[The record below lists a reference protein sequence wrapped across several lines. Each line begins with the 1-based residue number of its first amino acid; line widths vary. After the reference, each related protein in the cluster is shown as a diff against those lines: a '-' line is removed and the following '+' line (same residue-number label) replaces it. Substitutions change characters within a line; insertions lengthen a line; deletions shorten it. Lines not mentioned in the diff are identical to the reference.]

1 MKKISYD
8 TTNEGRK
15 NDEAVFEIFGYFSV
29 IGIAKA
35 ERLIQKQEEAPITGS
50 AWRLFKIHDDTT
62 VEVVA
67 TVDCAGSRFQVP
79 LLVNLATE
87 EVHEMN

>member
-1 MKKISYD
+1 MIGK
-8 TTNEGRK
+8 
-15 NDEAVFEIFGYFSV
+15 EILSHAET
-29 IGIAKA
+29 IIQRQEKA
-35 ERLIQKQEEAPITGS
+35 SATGS
-50 AWRLFKIHDDTT
+50 AWRIFKIHDDIT

-87 EVHEMN
+87 RIEEVENIQNLRRYNR